1 MSITVKYSSDMKII
15 LAIECGGHP
24 LWQRNK
30 YDFVMINTSTETA
43 TNLTFYKFFDEK
55 DKDWRNGEVEYYIR
69 ANGVFARFFS
79 CGSGYGKVPRGDE
92 FLLIGKEDYDKV
104 IVLASAEKREAERNY
119 NGSWQDNSDFE

>member
-1 MSITVKYSSDMKII
+1 MKIL

-30 YDFVMINTSTETA
+30 YNFAMIDTSAETA

-55 DKDWRNGEVEYYIR
+55 DKDWRSGEVEYYIR
-69 ANGVFARFFS
+69 DTGVYARFFA
-79 CGSGYGKVPRGDE
+79 CGSGFGKVPRGGE

-104 IVLASAEKREAERNY
+104 IVLASVEKRETERNY